1 MLLSQV
7 GNLGSD
13 LMITTQNTR
22 FFIFTY
28 QLVEKLILLLGG
40 KQ

>member
-7 GNLGSD
+7 GNLGYS
-13 LMITTQNTR
+13 LMTISQNTCLI
-22 FFIFTY
+22 IFTY
-28 QLVEKLILLLGG
+28 QLVKKIILLLGG